1 MRMVGLAVSI
11 LCVLAAMGFGCSV
24 THFLNVPSFLIVCV
38 VGFGSVGIAH
48 GIEGLFLLL
57 KATFSQVPDQA
68 APEAA
73 ETARTAHKGFFG
85 ASVLGVIIGTIQVC
99 NGFHDPKLIG
109 PGLAVMLLCALY
121 GLLFC
126 TMLWLPAQR
135 RMETSR
141 S

>member
-1 MRMVGLAVSI
+1 MVGLAVAI
-11 LCVLAAMGFGCSV
+11 LCIIAGMAFGGTV
-24 THFLNVPSFLIVCV
+24 THFLNFESFLIVFV

-48 GIEGLFLLL
+48 GTEGIFLLL

-68 APEAA
+68 APEAV

-109 PGLAVMLLCALY
+109 PGIAIMLLSALY

-126 TMLWLPAQR
+126 TMLWLPTQR
-135 RMETSR
+135 RMETSC